1 MFDIGFS
8 ELVLV
13 FIVGLVV
20 LGPQRMPV
28 AIRTVMKWV
37 RTIRGLAANVQNE
50 LAQELKLQELQ
61 ESIKKAEHLNLKS
74 LSPELAQTVEELKQ
88 SADKMR
94 VDLEQQANAANK
106 SLEEHIKDVREANFA
121 EVEQHKDDQSAVNF
135 TAEKTAENTTA
146 LDTELT
152 PAEQAEQAEISLD
165 EQLAKYMDQYHP
177 TDDVQPTVANPTP
190 EKNT

>member
-20 LGPQRMPV
+20 LGPQRLPV
-28 AIRTVMKWV
+28 AIRTVMGWV

-61 ESIKKAEHLNLKS
+61 ESIKKAEHLNLKA

-88 SADKMR
+88 SADKMKA
-94 VDLEQQANAANK
+94 DLESKAAATGTTVQQQASENQRFLLQTKRPN
-106 SLEEHIKDVREANFA
+106 EAPTWN
-121 EVEQHKDDQSAVNF
+121 SG
-135 TAEKTAENTTA
+135 A
-146 LDTELT
+146 L
-152 PAEQAEQAEISLD
+152 PV
-165 EQLAKYMDQYHP
+165 P
-177 TDDVQPTVANPTP
+177 P
-190 EKNT
+190 